1 MHGELQEDVYMDI
14 PLEVHTTK
22 PNQCRKL
29 LKSLYGL
36 KQASRKWYE
45 KLASLL
51 IAHGYQQASAD
62 HSFFVKSN
70 ATHFTALLVYVDDII
85 LTGNSL
91 DEFIFIKTTLHN
103 SFKIKD
109 LGQLKYFLGLEVAH
123 SKLGISLCQR
133 KYCLDLLSD
142 SGFLDSKPVATP
154 SDPSI
159 KLYHDDSL
167 PYTDIPAYRTLVSR
181 LL

>member
-1 MHGELQEDVYMDI
+1 
-14 PLEVHTTK
+14 
-22 PNQCRKL
+22 
-29 LKSLYGL
+29 
-36 KQASRKWYE
+36 
-45 KLASLL
+45 LA
-51 IAHGYQQASAD
+51 
-62 HSFFVKSN
+62 
-70 ATHFTALLVYVDDII
+70 
-85 LTGNSL
+85 GNSL
-91 DEFIFIKTTLHN
+91 DEFTFIKTILHN

-159 KLYHDDSL
+159 KLYHDDSP
-167 PYTDIPAYRTLVSR
+167 PYTDIPAYIRLVGR
-181 LL
+181 LLYLNATRPDITFITQQLSQFLSNLTQTHYNAALRVLKYLKSCPAKVFPFLDLHFLIFKVTQMLTGQGAETVENPSLDNVSSLAIH